1 LCHSGS
7 AVFFMK
13 NKGRYQSLEEIIKAC
28 AENDRIGQE
37 QLYRLYFT
45 SMVVMCRNYMTN
57 EEDILSVVN
66 DGFLKVFVN
75 LTKSP
80 VLTNV
85 EGWIRRII
93 YNTMIDFHRSLKSYK
108 ANISLV
114 DTIFDST
121 VSQSPDEDTDYIFRL
136 IDKLPDVTKTVFTK
150 YAIEGYSHREISEY
164 LNIRENTSKWHLF
177 EARKKLREWLGVH
190 YLNNQ
195 AG

>member
-1 LCHSGS
+1 
-7 AVFFMK
+7 MK
-13 NKGRYQSLEEIIKAC
+13 NKGRYQSLEEIIRAC

-37 QLYRLYFT
+37 QLYRLYF
-45 SMVVMCRNYMTN
+45 SAMVSMCRKYMTN

-66 DGFLKVFVN
+66 DGFLKVFIN

-108 ANISLV
+108 SNVSLV
-114 DTIFDST
+114 DTIFDSAI
-121 VSQSPDEDTDYIFRL
+121 SQSPDENTDYIFRL
-136 IDKLPDVTKTVFTK
+136 IDKLPEITKKVFTK
-150 YAIEGYSHREISEY
+150 YAIEGYSHREISEH

-177 EARKKLREWLGVH
+177 EARKKLREWLGIH